1 MRVPQHIVDL
11 RREELRSLI
20 RRDGFLPV
28 NEICRRLGVS
38 EATARRDLA
47 AVEADGHITRTYG
60 GALADYNS
68 SFDSVDERS
77 GRARSAKARIAR
89 KAVAQIPRTG
99 TIFLDAGTTIQAVA
113 RALTRRRDFA
123 GLAVVT
129 NSLSAATVL
138 GGVAGLELHV
148 LGGQFLN
155 RQAALMGARAVSA
168 LADWQFDAAFL
179 AGEGMDAAGITNSH
193 DHIAAFQQALLP
205 HATRAYF
212 CLDATKLG
220 RATPHRAAAWSQV
233 TALITDAP
241 AKALAENSIVLPAA
255 KLLRA
260 S

>member
-1 MRVPQHIVDL
+1 MRVPQHLVDR

-20 RRDGFLPV
+20 RHDGFLPV
-28 NEICRRLGVS
+28 AEICKRLGVS

-68 SFDSVDERS
+68 SFDSVDVRS
-77 GRARSAKARIAR
+77 GRARSAKSRIAR
-89 KAVAQIPRTG
+89 KAVTLIPRTG

-113 RALTRRRDFA
+113 RELARRRDFT
-123 GLAVVT
+123 GLIVVT

-148 LGGQFLN
+148 LGGMFMS
-155 RQAALMGARAVSA
+155 RQAALMGSRAVEA
-168 LADWQFDAAFL
+168 LGDWKFDAAFL

-193 DHIAAFQQALLP
+193 DHIAAFQQAVLP
-205 HATRAYF
+205 HATRTFF

-220 RATPHRAAAWSQV
+220 QATPFRAAGWSQV
-233 TALITDAP
+233 SVLVTDAS
-241 AKALAENSIVLPAA
+241 AKSLAENNIVLPAA

-260 S
+260 